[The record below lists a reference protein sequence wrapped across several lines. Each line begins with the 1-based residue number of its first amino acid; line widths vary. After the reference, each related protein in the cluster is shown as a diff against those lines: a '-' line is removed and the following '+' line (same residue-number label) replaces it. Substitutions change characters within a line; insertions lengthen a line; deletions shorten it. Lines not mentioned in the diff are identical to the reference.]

1 MLTVHYSDNTE
12 KRIKGDST
20 YSLFYLPTTSK
31 LICFLLF
38 L

>member
-1 MLTVHYSDNTE
+1 MLTVNYSDNKE
-12 KRIKGDST
+12 KRIKGDSSL
-20 YSLFYLPTTSK
+20 SLFYLPTTSK